1 MTSKDKTKSLVNKA
15 TTDDRN
21 PPSGYLL
28 KELAAR
34 TMQINE
40 CQTIEDLIVKKL
52 AKNKPYIK
60 YKALR
65 VVKFLCE
72 TGSHNWRRAWQRNT
86 DKLRDAQ
93 QFRGPPDPI
102 YGDAPYQQVRKAA
115 KDAMQAVFAQNV
127 VDNTSIRSK
136 IKGIGGDNAYSSND
150 TGSSFKPPT
159 TFGSGSKGTFGGS
172 SLSKNKAPS
181 APGGG
186 WGKRMEG
193 HGNTNYTPS
202 VSAKTYQ
209 PHTTKAYMN
218 PANLSGSPSHSTH
231 KLDTRGL
238 GKKRK
243 KKKVG
248 GIWGADN
255 DDASDDEEEDYAQY
269 EPEESFGS
277 NSNSYSVP
285 KTKRSAFG
293 GQIKKGTT
301 SSGQYEKRWVDDIV
315 KSGGVGCKIVELP
328 KFVSQFENLSKSHV
342 LGYLDEKL
350 EDSSWQKQGKA
361 LALIEALLKGKSGD
375 DVVEYFTQSPDNVQS
390 LINAKKSILRRKA
403 NAVMEYLDVD
413 DEDEPSDDDQDDTTS
428 PVEPQQPQRQSV
440 GNLLGDDMDTPQDTE
455 EHDMF
460 VGLQTHEEPTSGTTD
475 LIGNDMFGDMDKKH
489 GVHSGNGGGDD
500 LMNLMGDMEMNTNVN
515 TNTNANT
522 SSGGANG
529 NAPAQESAKKPYQDI
544 FADITGGGGTQPPP
558 NTATHA
564 ETKGDGDLSSFF
576 GGGSGGNVSNGN
588 ASGGTQSAFGFDIG
602 GSSNNAVNTA
612 PVQQQPAA
620 AAMTSN
626 SATSAFGFNLGTS
639 DNTASGGM
647 AAMNTMN
654 AMNAVQQSPAQQ
666 QNRSMNASAS
676 SLNSSSAF
684 GFDLSDGQQAQ
695 SHTQP
700 QSQQQPMM
708 TTSMMATNQQAQMNM
723 MSQMNQMQQ
732 MQSMMAQ
739 MQNMNM
745 NPNVMA
751 QMNQMRMNQGNMMSA
766 NMNNMN
772 MMQQPQAQQSQLFA
786 QALQGVNG
794 QAQQQAPKSSYRS
807 SNDPFSG
814 LTGGSQAA
822 QATQAPTQP
831 PQPKGPDPFA
841 QFGLNS
847 MQ

>member
-202 VSAKTYQ
+202 VSAKSYQ
-209 PHTTKAYMN
+209 PHTTKPYMN

-248 GIWGADN
+248 GIWGNSN
-255 DDASDDEEEDYAQY
+255 DDDVSEEEEEDYTQY
-269 EPEESFGS
+269 EPEETSFGS
-277 NSNSYSVP
+277 NSQSYSVP
-285 KTKRSAFG
+285 KASKRNAFG

-315 KSGGVGCKIVELP
+315 KSGGVGCKIVDLP
-328 KFVSQFENLSKSHV
+328 KFVAQFENLSKSHV

-361 LALIEALLKGKSGD
+361 LALIEAMLKGKSGD

-390 LINAKKSILRRKA
+390 LVNAKKSILRKKA
-403 NAVMEYLDVD
+403 NAVMKYLDVEEEDDDDD
-413 DEDEPSDDDQDDTTS
+413 DEEEEEEEEEEVEDTR
-428 PVEPQQPQRQSV
+428 QRQSV
-440 GNLLGDDMDTPQDTE
+440 GNLLGDDHE
-455 EHDMF
+455 EEEDDMF
-460 VGLQTHEEPTSGTTD
+460 DGLQTHEDGTTGTTD
-475 LIGNDMFGDMDKKH
+475 LIGNDMFSDMDKKQN
-489 GVHSGNGGGDD
+489 GGSSGNIGNSDD
-500 LMNLMGDMEMNTNVN
+500 LMNLMGDMDMNQSN
-515 TNTNANT
+515 
-522 SSGGANG
+522 GGNNG
-529 NAPAQESAKKPYQDI
+529 NAPAMTQSGNETKKPYQDI
-544 FADITGGGGTQPPP
+544 FADITGSGGGTQPPP
-558 NTATHA
+558 NTATNA
-564 ETKGDGDLSSFF
+564 AATKGGGGGDGGDLSAFF
-576 GGGSGGNVSNGN
+576 GGGGGGGNMNMNMNGN
-588 ASGGTQSAFGFDIG
+588 ANGNTSGGTQSAFGFDIG
-602 GSSNNAVNTA
+602 GSTNA
-612 PVQQQPAA
+612 PPPQQQQPVAA
-620 AAMTSN
+620 ASN
-626 SATSAFGFNLGTS
+626 SGTASAFGFNLGSADST
-639 DNTASGGM
+639 
-647 AAMNTMN
+647 

-666 QNRSMNASAS
+666 PSRSMNASAS
-676 SLNSSSAF
+676 SMNSSSAF
-684 GFDLSDGQQAQ
+684 GFDLGDGQQ
-695 SHTQP
+695 P
-700 QSQQQPMM
+700 QSQQQQQQPMM
-708 TTSMMATNQQAQMNM
+708 TTSMLAQNNQINQNM
-723 MSQMNQMQQ
+723 MSQMSQMQQ

-739 MQNMNM
+739 MQTMNM
-745 NPNVMA
+745 TPNVMA
-751 QMNQMRMNQGNMMSA
+751 QMNQMRMNQGNMMGA
-766 NMNNMN
+766 NMNQMN
-772 MMQQPQAQQSQLFA
+772 MMQQPPTQQSQLFA

-794 QAQQQAPKSSYRS
+794 QSHAQQQAPKSAYRS
-807 SNDPFSG
+807 NNDPFSG
-814 LTGGSQAA
+814 LTGGSQTA
-822 QATQAPTQP
+822 QTTQAPTQP